1 MWAKGLLALGLLAG
15 NSLIAGGLEL
25 CIENPA
31 RLDEFTVQAFRG
43 EIQRIAQLSNRPI
56 AFAGCRSGH
65 VRIVLRNEPP
75 DEETSALGAI
85 RQQDGRLLPEIELFV
100 SSTSRLINTRLSGIL
115 GRALARVATHEL
127 GHLLTRRATHRDNGV
142 MMERLSAA
150 HLMASDRNFF
160 SLPPG
165 E

>member
-1 MWAKGLLALGLLAG
+1 MWAKGLCALGLLAC

-25 CIENPA
+25 CVENPA
-31 RLDEFTVQAFRG
+31 RLDGFTVQAFRA
-43 EIQRIAQLSNRPI
+43 EIQRIAQVSGRPI
-56 AFAGCRSGH
+56 TFTASQAGR
-65 VRIVLRNEPP
+65 VRIVMREEPP

-85 RQQDGRLLPEIELFV
+85 RQRDGRLLPEIELFI
-100 SSTSRLINTRLSGIL
+100 SPTSRLINTRLSEIL

-127 GHLLTRRATHRDNGV
+127 GHLLTRRATHRDHGV

-150 HLMASDRNFF
+150 HLMASDRSFF

>member
-1 MWAKGLLALGLLAG
+1 M
-15 NSLIAGGLEL
+15 IAGGLEL
-25 CIENPA
+25 CVENPA
-31 RLDEFTVQAFRG
+31 RLDGFTVQAFRA
-43 EIQRIAQLSNRPI
+43 ELNRIAELSGRPI
-56 AFAGCRSGH
+56 VFTGCRPGL
-65 VRIVLRNEPP
+65 VRIVLRDEPP
-75 DEETSALGAI
+75 AEETSALGAI

-100 SSTSRLINTRLSGIL
+100 SPTSRLINTRLPEIL

-127 GHLLTRRATHRDNGV
+127 GHLLTRSSTHRDHGV

-150 HLMASDRNFF
+150 HLMASDRSFF